1 MSNADRQLPLGDEI
15 FLDHVGHFVRN
26 QEAARDAFARAGFAP
41 TPASIQVNPDPA
53 GGTAVPTGTGNVT
66 AMLARGYIETLF
78 KAADTALGQELDHAM
93 ERYAGVHLAAFAVAD
108 AAAQHRRLS
117 AAGFRM
123 RALVDMAR
131 PVETAA
137 GAGTAAF
144 TVVRLSPGEM
154 AEGCMQMLTHRTE
167 AMVWQPRWLSHPN
180 GALALASVM
189 IAVSDA
195 DEAAQRFVR
204 FTGRSARSAALGQI
218 IDLDRGRIDLVRS
231 EAFAQLLPD
240 VAISALPF
248 IGAYTIVVKSLAV
261 VAEIFAKADLRT
273 RRMGRAL
280 VAPFPDELGR
290 GAWIFAQAVSSACG
304 QGPAP

>member
-1 MSNADRQLPLGDEI
+1 MSNANRQLPTGDEI

-26 QEAARDAFARAGFAP
+26 PEAACDALARAGFAP
-41 TPASIQVNPDPA
+41 TPASPDPA

-66 AMLARGYIETLF
+66 AMLARGYIEVLF

-154 AEGCMQMLTHRTE
+154 AEGRMQMLTHRTE

-195 DEAAQRFVR
+195 DSRKKVWTERLE
-204 FTGRSARSAALGQI
+204 TNPSS
-218 IDLDRGRIDLVRS
+218 S
-231 EAFAQLLPD
+231 
-240 VAISALPF
+240 ISM
-248 IGAYTIVVKSLAV
+248 ISLHDQ
-261 VAEIFAKADLRT
+261 ECI
-273 RRMGRAL
+273 
-280 VAPFPDELGR
+280 
-290 GAWIFAQAVSSACG
+290 
-304 QGPAP
+304 

>member
-1 MSNADRQLPLGDEI
+1 MSNANRQLPTGDEI
-15 FLDHVGHFVRN
+15 FLDHVGHFVRTP
-26 QEAARDAFARAGFAP
+26 EAARDALARAGFAP
-41 TPASIQVNPDPA
+41 TPASIQANPDPA

-66 AMLARGYIETLF
+66 AMLTRGYIETLF

-93 ERYAGVHLAAFAVAD
+93 ERYKGVHLAAFAVAD

-137 GAGTAAF
+137 GAGTAVY
-144 TVVRLSPGEM
+144 TVVRLSPCEM
-154 AEGCMQMLTHRTE
+154 AEGRMQMLTHRTE
-167 AMVWQPRWLSHPN
+167 AMVWQPSWLSHPN

-204 FTGRSARSAALGQI
+204 FTGRSARA
-218 IDLDRGRIDLVRS
+218 
-231 EAFAQLLPD
+231 
-240 VAISALPF
+240 
-248 IGAYTIVVKSLAV
+248 
-261 VAEIFAKADLRT
+261 
-273 RRMGRAL
+273 
-280 VAPFPDELGR
+280 
-290 GAWIFAQAVSSACG
+290 
-304 QGPAP
+304 